1 MNLLNVPI
9 LKRLYPSVVRRYLML
24 IGKFK
29 IDILINKFVFEID
42 IRESI
47 ERKTYFLK
55 EYEKKRMEK
64 LIKYS
69 DKNKSRILL
78 DVGANIGFYTIL
90 LSDNFKEIYSFEQ
103 NERNFQ
109 ILSKN
114 IKKNNINKI
123 KIFNYGLGEKKELLK
138 GNSNTKGELFQTSGF
153 AISDSNDG
161 LDVQVKKGD
170 DVLDFNNK
178 NITIKIDVVGF

>member
-9 LKRLYPSVVRRYLML
+9 LKRLYTSVVRRYLML

-29 IDILINKFVFEID
+29 IDIFINKFVFEID

-90 LSDNFKEIYSFEQ
+90 LSDKFK
-103 NERNFQ
+103 
-109 ILSKN
+109 
-114 IKKNNINKI
+114 
-123 KIFNYGLGEKKELLK
+123 
-138 GNSNTKGELFQTSGF
+138 
-153 AISDSNDG
+153 
-161 LDVQVKKGD
+161 
-170 DVLDFNNK
+170 
-178 NITIKIDVVGF
+178 